1 MSSQTN
7 NIISDEKNSNH
18 LNILIP
24 KLLDNSNKYTNEIKK
39 RIRIN
44 TIFNEFE
51 NKSKNELDFF
61 LQESSRRYKKT
72 RSGASFDSVMKSS
85 IEKYKKEGNKI
96 LNDEFFNLN
105 LNEEKKSI
113 KQLKNG
119 KLLKKI
125 GKLMY
130 SIKDN
135 INLMKPIKLD
145 YFDDNN
151 NNEKPID
158 FKCEKNINFKT
169 FLTFDE
175 IENQKNYISNVI
187 KTDQNFFN
195 NQINYYENYLNTMRE
210 KLNNSEEKH
219 IKNNNKE
226 DNFFP
231 DLKLLNYN
239 KIQPIKTKKKSED
252 FINIDLKKLLKYS
265 KQEKNLS
272 YNIFNMKKRNINNV
286 NNFNKKYINTFP
298 FITQTTYEFKDDFN
312 YNDTINLVKNN
323 ANNGMLINDIFK
335 QKKKILDNKLD
346 IKNLPTLTFY
356 EREIKSKT
364 KKIKEQR
371 QKKNKEIGEKQAH
384 KVINESEFIIKEIEE
399 KSQKWNE
406 MAKNL

>member
-1 MSSQTN
+1 MSSQKN
-7 NIISDEKNSNH
+7 QNEKSNSKN

-24 KLLDNSNKYTNEIKK
+24 KLINKSNKYTSEIKK

-61 LQESSRRYKKT
+61 LQESSNRYKKT

-85 IEKYKKEGNKI
+85 LEKYKKEGNKI

-105 LNEEKKSI
+105 LNEEKKSM

-119 KLLKKI
+119 KILNKI
-125 GKLMY
+125 GKIMF

-145 YFDDNN
+145 YFNDENNNNN
-151 NNEKPID
+151 NNEKID
-158 FKCEKNINFKT
+158 LKIKKKENLNYLNFDD
-169 FLTFDE
+169 F
-175 IENQKNYISNVI
+175 ENQKNYISNVI

-195 NQINYYENYLNTMRE
+195 NQINYYESYLNTMRE
-210 KLNNSEEKH
+210 KLNNSEEKQ
-219 IKNNNKE
+219 IKNNKKE
-226 DNFFP
+226 ENFFP

-239 KIQPIKTKKKSED
+239 KIQPIKFKKKKED

-265 KQEKNLS
+265 KQGKNLN
-272 YNIFNMKKRNINNV
+272 YNIFNIKNKKINN
-286 NNFNKKYINTFP
+286 NNNKKIINSFP
-298 FITQTTYEFKDDFN
+298 FITQTSYELNDNFN

-323 ANNGMLINDIFK
+323 ANNGMLINDIFN
-335 QKKKILDNKLD
+335 QKKKFLDNKID

-356 EREIKSKT
+356 EREIKAKT
-364 KKIKEQR
+364 NKIKEER

-384 KVINESEFIIKEIEE
+384 KIINESEFIIKGIEE
-399 KSQKWNE
+399 KSEKWNE

>member
-1 MSSQTN
+1 MSQ
-7 NIISDEKNSNH
+7 EKNSNEKNN

-24 KLLDNSNKYTNEIKK
+24 KLLNNSNKYTSEIKK

-44 TIFNEFE
+44 SIFNEFE

-61 LQESSRRYKKT
+61 LQESARRYKKA

-85 IEKYKKEGNKI
+85 IEKYKTEGNKI
-96 LNDEFFNLN
+96 LNDEFFYLN

-113 KQLKNG
+113 KKLKNG
-119 KLLKKI
+119 KILNKI
-125 GKLMY
+125 GKLMI

-145 YFDDNN
+145 YFDDYN
-151 NNEKPID
+151 NNEKS
-158 FKCEKNINFKT
+158 FKNEKKIINNKN
-169 FLTFDE
+169 FLTCDE
-175 IENQKNYISNVI
+175 IANQKNYISNVI

-195 NQINYYENYLNTMRE
+195 DQINVYENYLNTMRE

-219 IKNNNKE
+219 IKNTNKE

-231 DLKLLNYN
+231 DLKMLNYN
-239 KIQPIKTKKKSED
+239 KIQPIKIKKKSED

-265 KQEKNLS
+265 KQGKNLN
-272 YNIFNMKKRNINNV
+272 YNIFNMKKRNINN
-286 NNFNKKYINTFP
+286 NLFNKKYANVFP
-298 FITQTTYEFKDDFN
+298 FITQTTYEFNDDFN

-323 ANNGMLINDIFK
+323 ANNGMIINDVFK

-356 EREIKSKT
+356 EKEIKAKT
-364 KKIKEQR
+364 QKIKQQR

>member
-1 MSSQTN
+1 MSSQKN
-7 NIISDEKNSNH
+7 QNENSNSKN

-24 KLLDNSNKYTNEIKK
+24 KLINKSNKYTSEIKK

-44 TIFNEFE
+44 SIFNEFE
-51 NKSKNELDFF
+51 NKSKNEFDFF
-61 LQESSRRYKKT
+61 LQESSNRYKKT

-85 IEKYKKEGNKI
+85 LEKYKKEGNKI

-105 LNEEKKSI
+105 LNEEKKSM

-119 KLLKKI
+119 KILNKI
-125 GKLMY
+125 GKIMF

-145 YFDDNN
+145 YFNDENNNNN
-151 NNEKPID
+151 NNEKID
-158 FKCEKNINFKT
+158 LTIKKKENLNYLNFDD
-169 FLTFDE
+169 F
-175 IENQKNYISNVI
+175 ENQKNYISNVI

-195 NQINYYENYLNTMRE
+195 NQINYYESYLNTMRE
-210 KLNNSEEKH
+210 KLNNSEEKQ
-219 IKNNNKE
+219 IKNNKKE
-226 DNFFP
+226 ENFFP

-239 KIQPIKTKKKSED
+239 KIQPIKFKKKKED

-265 KQEKNLS
+265 KQGKNLN
-272 YNIFNMKKRNINNV
+272 YNIFNIKNKKINN
-286 NNFNKKYINTFP
+286 NNNKKIINSFP
-298 FITQTTYEFKDDFN
+298 FITQTSYELNDNFN

-323 ANNGMLINDIFK
+323 ANNGMLINDIFN
-335 QKKKILDNKLD
+335 QKKKILDNKID

-356 EREIKSKT
+356 EREIKAKT
-364 KKIKEQR
+364 NKIKEER

-384 KVINESEFIIKEIEE
+384 KIINESEFIIKGIEE
-399 KSQKWNE
+399 KSEKWNE

>member
-1 MSSQTN
+1 MSQ
-7 NIISDEKNSNH
+7 EKNSNEKNN

-24 KLLDNSNKYTNEIKK
+24 KLLNNSNKYTSEIKK

-44 TIFNEFE
+44 SIFNEFE

-61 LQESSRRYKKT
+61 LQESARRYKKT
-72 RSGASFDSVMKSS
+72 RSGASFDSVIKSS
-85 IEKYKKEGNKI
+85 IEKYKTEGNKI
-96 LNDEFFNLN
+96 LNDEFFYLN

-113 KQLKNG
+113 KKLKNG
-119 KLLKKI
+119 KILNQI
-125 GKLMY
+125 GKLMI

-145 YFDDNN
+145 YFDDYN
-151 NNEKPID
+151 NNEKT
-158 FKCEKNINFKT
+158 FKNEKKIINNKN
-169 FLTFDE
+169 FLTCDE

-195 NQINYYENYLNTMRE
+195 DQINVYENYLNTMRE

-219 IKNNNKE
+219 IKNTNKE

-231 DLKLLNYN
+231 DLKMLNYN
-239 KIQPIKTKKKSED
+239 KIQPIKIKKKSED

-265 KQEKNLS
+265 KQGKNLN
-272 YNIFNMKKRNINNV
+272 YNIFNMKKRNINN
-286 NNFNKKYINTFP
+286 NLFNKKYANVFP
-298 FITQTTYEFKDDFN
+298 FITQTTYEFNDDFN

-323 ANNGMLINDIFK
+323 ANNGMLINDVFK

-356 EREIKSKT
+356 EKEIKAKT
-364 KKIKEQR
+364 QKIKQQR

>member
-1 MSSQTN
+1 MSSQKN
-7 NIISDEKNSNH
+7 QNEKSNSKN

-24 KLLDNSNKYTNEIKK
+24 KLINKSNKYTSEIKK

-44 TIFNEFE
+44 SIFNEFE
-51 NKSKNELDFF
+51 NKSKNEFDFF
-61 LQESSRRYKKT
+61 LQESSNRYKKT

-85 IEKYKKEGNKI
+85 LEKYKKEGNKI

-105 LNEEKKSI
+105 LNEEKKSM

-119 KLLKKI
+119 KILNKI
-125 GKLMY
+125 GKIMF

-145 YFDDNN
+145 YFNDDNN
-151 NNEKPID
+151 NNNNETND
-158 FKCEKNINFKT
+158 FKIKKKENLNF
-169 FLTFDE
+169 LNFDE
-175 IENQKNYISNVI
+175 FENQKNYISNVI

-195 NQINYYENYLNTMRE
+195 NQINYYESYLNTMRE
-210 KLNNSEEKH
+210 KLNNSEEKQ
-219 IKNNNKE
+219 IKNNKKDE
-226 DNFFP
+226 NFFP

-239 KIQPIKTKKKSED
+239 KIQPIKFKKKKED

-265 KQEKNLS
+265 KQGKNLN
-272 YNIFNMKKRNINNV
+272 YNIFNIKNRKNHNNIYKKIINS
-286 NNFNKKYINTFP
+286 FP
-298 FITQTTYEFKDDFN
+298 FITQTSYELNDNFN

-323 ANNGMLINDIFK
+323 ANNGMLINDIFN

-364 KKIKEQR
+364 NKIKEER

-384 KVINESEFIIKEIEE
+384 KIINESEFIIKGIEE
-399 KSQKWNE
+399 KSEKWNE

>member
-1 MSSQTN
+1 MSSQN
-7 NIISDEKNSNH
+7 NQNEKSNSKN

-24 KLLDNSNKYTNEIKK
+24 KLINKSNKYTSEIKK

-44 TIFNEFE
+44 SIFNEFE
-51 NKSKNELDFF
+51 NKSKNEFDFY
-61 LQESSRRYKKT
+61 LQESSNRYKKT

-119 KLLKKI
+119 KLLNKI
-125 GKLMY
+125 GKIMF

-145 YFDDNN
+145 YFNDDNN
-151 NNEKPID
+151 NNNNETND
-158 FKCEKNINFKT
+158 FKIKKKENLNF
-169 FLTFDE
+169 LNFDE
-175 IENQKNYISNVI
+175 FENQKNYISNVI

-195 NQINYYENYLNTMRE
+195 NQINYYESYLNTMRE
-210 KLNNSEEKH
+210 KLNNSEEKQ
-219 IKNNNKE
+219 IKNNKKE

-239 KIQPIKTKKKSED
+239 KIKPIKFKKKKED

-265 KQEKNLS
+265 KQGKNLN
-272 YNIFNMKKRNINNV
+272 YNIFSIKNRKNN
-286 NNFNKKYINTFP
+286 NNNNKKIINTFP
-298 FITQTTYEFKDDFN
+298 FITQTCYELNDNFN

-323 ANNGMLINDIFK
+323 ANNGMLINDIFN

-364 KKIKEQR
+364 NKIKEER

-384 KVINESEFIIKEIEE
+384 KIINESEFIIKGIEE
-399 KSQKWNE
+399 KREKWNE

>member
-1 MSSQTN
+1 MSSQKN
-7 NIISDEKNSNH
+7 QNEKSNSKN

-24 KLLDNSNKYTNEIKK
+24 KLINKSNKYTSEIKK

-44 TIFNEFE
+44 SIFNEFE
-51 NKSKNELDFF
+51 NKSKNEFDFF
-61 LQESSRRYKKT
+61 LQESSNRYKKT

-85 IEKYKKEGNKI
+85 LEKYKKEGNKI

-119 KLLKKI
+119 KLLNKI
-125 GKLMY
+125 GKIMF

-145 YFDDNN
+145 YFNDDNN
-151 NNEKPID
+151 NNNNETND
-158 FKCEKNINFKT
+158 FKIKKKENLNF
-169 FLTFDE
+169 LNFDE
-175 IENQKNYISNVI
+175 FENQKNYISNVI

-195 NQINYYENYLNTMRE
+195 NQINYYESYLNTMRE
-210 KLNNSEEKH
+210 KLNNSEEKQ
-219 IKNNNKE
+219 IKNNKKDE
-226 DNFFP
+226 NFFP

-239 KIQPIKTKKKSED
+239 KIQPIKFKKKKED

-265 KQEKNLS
+265 KQGKNLN
-272 YNIFNMKKRNINNV
+272 YNIFNIKNRKNNH
-286 NNFNKKYINTFP
+286 NNNNKKIINSFP
-298 FITQTTYEFKDDFN
+298 FITQTSYELNDNFN

-323 ANNGMLINDIFK
+323 ANNGMLINDIFN

-364 KKIKEQR
+364 NKIKEER

-384 KVINESEFIIKEIEE
+384 KIINESEFIIKGIEE
-399 KSQKWNE
+399 KSEKWNE